1 MQAIKP
7 GTTFTIMQALGI
19 NEAIRSIAN
28 TINKN
33 SPYVEAKPLN
43 LFFDT
48 LNAILINLIV
58 HTFIQ
63 SHMHNMINIHRVK

>member
-48 LNAILINLIV
+48 SWWPDLFGQEESIY
-58 HTFIQ
+58 
-63 SHMHNMINIHRVK
+63 K